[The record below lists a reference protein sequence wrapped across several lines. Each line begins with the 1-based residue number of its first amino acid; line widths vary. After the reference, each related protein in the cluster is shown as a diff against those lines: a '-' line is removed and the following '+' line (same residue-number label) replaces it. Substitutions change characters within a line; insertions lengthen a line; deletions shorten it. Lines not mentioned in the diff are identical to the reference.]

1 MSSSIL
7 YEITKL
13 SGYARGPGM
22 RDPQTIDEL
31 ITVVGYG
38 HLAELYPE
46 KKEYFDCL
54 CQHLKT
60 LAHRAHD
67 CHERNVS
74 RRIGTTLQRVC
85 KIESRRVLEAA

>member
-13 SGYARGPGM
+13 AGSARGPRM
-22 RDPQTIDEL
+22 RDPQTRDEL
-31 ITVVGYG
+31 LTVVGYG

-46 KKEYFDCL
+46 KREYFESL

-60 LAHRAHD
+60 LAHRADD
-67 CHERNVS
+67 CHERNMS
-74 RRIGTTLQRVC
+74 RRVETTLQRVC
-85 KIESRRVLEAA
+85 KIESKRVLEAA